1 MSKGLE
7 GVLAA
12 LDAGALRRQA
22 DSMLADMGV
31 TEPGAPR
38 QMADH
43 YLAHIE
49 GVAQALRDVC
59 PDGDVYELPQTL
71 ANAWLELRLIWN
83 RCNQQMQYQNM
94 QDGATPGLMAACAL
108 LGQLLE
114 TLRGFLDVDR
124 LLLAEKIGID
134 LYETA
139 RRAAEQNSR
148 LLERMSSASDGANRG
163 VEGLL
168 MAMDHLQRQIEAP
181 EARRELDK
189 AVEVVVE
196 EIERA
201 LVLNGEDI
209 GSALEVRLL
218 KALDGA
224 ALRVLPRLNGF
235 DSKTCMPPDVARL
248 LVDLSEKWALALKAT
263 ALTRSAE
270 QRMADQQAAFV
281 TLNVQVSLDASD
293 VILTLSDD
301 GDGTVVFERNEP
313 SDAIRNV
320 RMNLAQTAGRGSRLD
335 VRCSLRKVNDYL
347 VVRSIDA
354 SADGWLAVPLSSVES
369 IEQRSAD
376 HLRVRGSVLTAR
388 DDGVAIPVADAGLL
402 LFNENNVRRQED
414 AYVIVQADSGR
425 RIALRVS
432 GIEGTRRAALHAVPQ
447 GLQATRLRG
456 FIHSERRL
464 IGVLDLAE
472 LSRLQVNAGL
482 A

>member
-1 MSKGLE
+1 MPKE
-7 GVLAA
+7 FEDVLAV
-12 LDAGALRRQA
+12 LDAGALRQQV
-22 DSMLADMGV
+22 DSMLAEMGV
-31 TEPGAPR
+31 SEPGGPR
-38 QMADH
+38 QLADH

-59 PDGDVYELPQTL
+59 PDGDTYELPQTL

-83 RCNQQMQYQNM
+83 RCNQQMQYQSM
-94 QDGATPGLMAACAL
+94 QDGASPGLMAAGAL

-114 TLRGFLDVDR
+114 TLREFLDVDR

-139 RRAAEQNSR
+139 RRAAEQNTR
-148 LLERMSSASDGANRG
+148 LLERMSSASDGANQA
-163 VEGLL
+163 VEALL
-168 MAMDHLQRQIEAP
+168 MAMDQLQQQIEAP

-196 EIERA
+196 QIEHA
-201 LVLNGEDI
+201 LVLTGEDI
-209 GSALEVRLL
+209 GAALEVRLL

-224 ALRVLPRLNGF
+224 ALRVLPRLDGF

-248 LVDLSEKWALALKAT
+248 LVDLSEEWALALKAN

-281 TLNVQVSLDASD
+281 TLNVQLSLDASD
-293 VILTLSDD
+293 VILAFSDD
-301 GDGTVVFERNEP
+301 GDGTVAYARHQP

-320 RMNLAQTAGRGSRLD
+320 RLNLAQTEGHGSRLE

-347 VVRSIDA
+347 VVRSIDD
-354 SADGWLAVPLSSVES
+354 SADDWLAMPLSSVES

-376 HLRVRGSVLTAR
+376 NLRVRGSMLTGR
-388 DDGVAIPVADAGLL
+388 DGHDAIPVADAGLL
-402 LFNENNVRRQED
+402 FNAHNVRRQED
-414 AYVIVQADSGR
+414 IYVIVQPDSGR
-425 RIALRVS
+425 RMALRVS
-432 GIEGTRRAALHAVPQ
+432 GIEGTRRAALHAVPE
-447 GLQATRLRG
+447 GLQATKLRG

-472 LSRLQVNAGL
+472 LSCLQINACL
-482 A
+482 V

>member
-1 MSKGLE
+1 MPKKLE

-22 DSMLADMGV
+22 DSMLADMGAS
-31 TEPGAPR
+31 EPGGPR
-38 QMADH
+38 QLADH

-59 PDGDVYELPQTL
+59 PDGDTYELPQSL

-94 QDGATPGLMAACAL
+94 QDGASPGLMATGAL

-114 TLRGFLDVDR
+114 TLRQFLDADS
-124 LLLAEKIGID
+124 LLLVEKIGTD
-134 LYETA
+134 PYETA

-148 LLERMSSASDGANRG
+148 LFELMSSASDSGNRA
-163 VEGLL
+163 VEALL
-168 MAMDHLQRQIEAP
+168 MAQDQLHLQLEAP

-196 EIERA
+196 QIEGA
-201 LVLNGEDI
+201 LVLTGDDI
-209 GSALEVRLL
+209 AAALEARLL

-224 ALRVLPRLNGF
+224 ALRVMPQLHGF
-235 DSKTCMPPDVARL
+235 DRKTCLPPDVARL
-248 LVDLSEKWALALKAT
+248 LVDLSEEWALALKAN
-263 ALTRSAE
+263 ALTRSTE
-270 QRMADQQAAFV
+270 QRMADQQSAFV
-281 TLNVQVSLDASD
+281 TLKVQISLDASD

-301 GDGTVVFERNEP
+301 GDGTVVYARNQR

-320 RMNLAQTAGRGSRLD
+320 RLNLVQTAGRGSRLE

-347 VVRSIDA
+347 LVRSIDE

-388 DDGVAIPVADAGLL
+388 DGCEPIPVADAGLL
-402 LFNENNVRRQED
+402 LFNVNNVRRQED
-414 AYVIVQADSGR
+414 VYVIVQPDSGR
-425 RIALRVS
+425 RMALRVS
-432 GIEGTRRAALHAVPQ
+432 GIEGTRRAALRTVPEA
-447 GLQATRLRG
+447 LQATRLRG
-456 FIHSERRL
+456 FIQSDRRV

-472 LSRLQVNAGL
+472 LSRLQINACQ